1 MSGERSTQVR
11 RRLLSVLLAALLP
24 AAGLAV
30 GLAGGGGAIAAAGP
44 PQGLPAVPVQMTGT
58 PSTTPYPPTAP
69 TNLAARTVASRS
81 VTLTWTASTPGCC
94 TIVGYDI
101 IYWRAFYD
109 VGSTAS
115 VGNVT
120 TATITADILPATQ
133 YQFSVVAKDFQGRRS
148 AVSNEVVVVTPVT
161 DTGPDTT
168 PPPAPAN
175 LTASDPTPT
184 EAVLTWSPPAD
195 TQDVTGY
202 QVYRF
207 DGVFVST
214 LLATVTGTSHPVPL
228 VNGRNNFYVRARD
241 AVGNVSIASNTL
253 RLQGSG
259 PTEPPPTPPPT
270 TPAVDP
276 VSCRIA
282 YTTQSQWTGGFVA
295 GLTIHN
301 TGTAPISG
309 WMLTF
314 AYPDD
319 QRISSVWNAT
329 HAQSGE
335 AVTFRDVGW
344 NGVIPAGGSVSFGLL
359 GTWTGANRAPTGF
372 MVNDSV
378 CTG

>member
-1 MSGERSTQVR
+1 MPGERSTQVR
-11 RRLLSVLLAALLP
+11 RRLMSVLLAAVLP

-30 GLAGGGGAIAAAGP
+30 LLTGVGAGPATIAAHA
-44 PQGLPAVPVQMTGT
+44 LPVAPALMTGT

-69 TNLAARTVASRS
+69 TNLTATAVTSRS
-81 VTLTWTASTPGCC
+81 VTLTWTASTRGCC

-101 IYWRAFYD
+101 ISFRAFYD

-115 VGNVT
+115 VGDVT

-133 YQFSVVAKDFQGRRS
+133 YQFTVVAKDFQGRRS
-148 AVSNEVVVVTPVT
+148 ALSNEVTVVTPLT

-168 PPPAPAN
+168 PPPAPTN
-175 LTASDPTPT
+175 LTASDATPT
-184 EAVLTWSPPAD
+184 ETVLTWSPPAD
-195 TQDVTGY
+195 VADVTGY

-214 LLATVTGTSHPVPL
+214 LLATVTGTSHPVTL
-228 VNGRNNFYVRARD
+228 TNGRNNFYVRARD
-241 AVGNVSIASNTL
+241 AAGNVSIATNTL
-253 RLQGSG
+253 RLPGSG

-276 VSCRIA
+276 VSCRIT
-282 YTTQSQWTGGFVA
+282 YTTQAQWAGGFVA
-295 GLTIHN
+295 GLTVHN

-309 WMLTF
+309 WLLTF

-335 AVTFRDVGW
+335 AVTLRDVGW

>member
-1 MSGERSTQVR
+1 M
-11 RRLLSVLLAALLP
+11 SVLLAAVLP
-24 AAGLAV
+24 AAGFAV
-30 GLAGGGGAIAAAGP
+30 LFTGGGDAGSAAFAAAGP
-44 PQGLPAVPVQMTGT
+44 AQALPAAPVLAQGT
-58 PSTTPYPPTAP
+58 PSTTPFPPTAP
-69 TNLAARTVASRS
+69 TNLAATAVASRS

-94 TIVGYDI
+94 TIVGYSI
-101 IYWRAFYD
+101 TYWRAFYD

-133 YQFSVVAKDFQGRRS
+133 YQFSIVAIDFQGRRS
-148 AVSNEVVVVTPVT
+148 AVSNEVTIVTPLT

-168 PPPAPAN
+168 PPPAPTN
-175 LTASDPTPT
+175 LTATDVTPT

-195 TQDVTGY
+195 VQDVTGY

-228 VNGRNNFYVRARD
+228 TNGRNNFYVRARD
-241 AVGNVSIASNTL
+241 AAGNVSIATNRL
-253 RLQGSG
+253 RLEGSG
-259 PTEPPPTPPPT
+259 TPTEPPPTPPPT
-270 TPAVDP
+270 TPALDP
-276 VSCRIA
+276 VSCRIT
-282 YTTQSQWTGGFVA
+282 YTTQAQWTGGFVA

-301 TGTAPISG
+301 TGTAPVSG
-309 WMLTF
+309 WQLTF

-319 QRISSVWNAT
+319 QRVSSVWNAT

-344 NGVIPAGGSVSFGLL
+344 NKVVPAGGSVSFGLL